1 MRTGWAGFL
10 TMVVVLGAIAWTAPA
25 PLHPTDADVYDQIS
39 REWFIR
45 GCDQLHCSRVLVPW
59 ILGLLPGS
67 SLIKWKTTAVLFE
80 AGAAWMMARWVSR
93 LGAPPGAAL
102 QVMWMTALGSG
113 SLYTLFDPH
122 TADPLMHLAAPALM
136 LWLFNAHVNRAIV
149 AAAIGVFAKEFVAVP
164 LLVAGLTWAQQRRWQ
179 DVRRVAI
186 GVVVVAALWA
196 GWVVLLRV
204 GYANTYKNHS
214 TDLLGGGYL
223 FYWMSRLPLSVILA
237 SIMMSL
243 GALWVLWPGGLFRGP
258 RPLVQLTLAA
268 VPCILIW
275 CYVQQPDRALW
286 NFAFVSMPA
295 AAVVLARAT
304 PTVGWGVVAA
314 HAMVNL
320 RVGAQLEF
328 LPPARFAL
336 ALAAGLS
343 LVAVAQA
350 TLRQRHR
357 LVQEVL

>member
-10 TMVVVLGAIAWTAPA
+10 TMVVVLGAIASMAPV

-59 ILGLLPGS
+59 VLGLLPGS
-67 SLIKWKTTAVLFE
+67 SLIKWKATAVLCE

-136 LWLFNAHVNRAIV
+136 LWLFDSQANRAIA

-164 LLVAGLTWAQQRRWQ
+164 LLVAGLTWAQQRRWH

-204 GYANTYKNHS
+204 GYANTYKNNS

-243 GALWVLWPGGLFRGP
+243 GALWVLWPAGLLRGP

-286 NFAFVSMPA
+286 NFAFVGMPA
-295 AAVVLARAT
+295 AAVVLARTT
-304 PTVGWGVVAA
+304 PIVGWSVVAA
-314 HAMVNL
+314 HGLLNL
-320 RVGAQLEF
+320 RFGAQLAF
-328 LPPARFAL
+328 VPSARYSLIAAL
-336 ALAAGLS
+336 GLS
-343 LVAVAQA
+343 VAAVWQSA
-350 TLRQRHR
+350 TMPPRR
-357 LVQEVL
+357 LS